1 MKKGIV
7 MDVNDDY
14 VTMLTP
20 DGEFVKAKHTKTS
33 YEIGEEIT
41 CFPIDERVR
50 NVSKPRFF
58 QVRKWRYAV
67 ASSLVAILFLS
78 LFIPFSSRDEVYAY
92 MSIDINPS
100 FEVGL
105 DENLQVIS
113 IEALNDEA
121 KKLLESIPDWK
132 NSTLDSITEKIIEN
146 SKDSGYLK
154 GGKQVL
160 ITTVV
165 TDSHNTD
172 VDRELEQGIEEI
184 KEEYKKEQIAVTSI
198 TSTVETRKAAQEKGI
213 STGKLLIEEDKVPKP
228 VEEQKAQPARQEKE
242 NQQEKAVE
250 QKEINEFR
258 NNQKQKAEEVQEELK
273 EKKEQ
278 IKEKVKN
285 NIENSNMPAHLKE
298 EKIEKIEEKWE
309 KKQQK
314 QEEKERKKEERE
326 QRKENNNRGK
336 DRNHD
341 HDDD

>member
-1 MKKGIV
+1 
-7 MDVNDDY
+7 
-14 VTMLTP
+14 
-20 DGEFVKAKHTKTS
+20 
-33 YEIGEEIT
+33 
-41 CFPIDERVR
+41 
-50 NVSKPRFF
+50 
-58 QVRKWRYAV
+58 
-67 ASSLVAILFLS
+67 
-78 LFIPFSSRDEVYAY
+78 

-113 IEALNDEA
+113 LEALNDEA
-121 KKLLESIPDWK
+121 KILLEAIPDWK
-132 NSTLDSITEKIIEN
+132 NSTLDSITEEIIEH

-154 GGKQVL
+154 DGKQVL

-165 TDSHNTD
+165 TDSHDTE
-172 VDRELEQGIEEI
+172 VDRELEQGIKEI

-213 STGKLLIEEDKVPKP
+213 STGKLLIEEDKIPKP
-228 VEEQKAQPARQEKE
+228 VQEKPVE
-242 NQQEKAVE
+242 QEKKNQQEKAVE

-298 EKIEKIEEKWE
+298 KKIEKIEEKWE

-314 QEEKERKKEERE
+314 QEEKERKNEERE

-341 HDDD
+341 DDDD